1 VKPDLKNAIQLVNAR
16 RKKSLQ
22 QMIAKGKSPTDMAK
36 ALGVSR
42 QRIHQML
49 AEFGLKETQV

>member
-1 VKPDLKNAIQLVNAR
+1 MKPDLKNAIQLVNAR

-22 QMIAKGKSPTDMAK
+22 QMIAKGKSPKDMAK

-42 QRIHQML
+42 QRVHQML

>member
-1 VKPDLKNAIQLVNAR
+1 MKPDLKKAIEQVNAR
-16 RKKSLQ
+16 RKKALKE
-22 QMIAKGKSPTDMAK
+22 MIAKKKTPTEMAT

-49 AEFGLKETQV
+49 AEFGLKETGV